1 MANKRTGD
9 GKRKTTKTTGKTHPE
24 QVSGISAAAIEGAS
38 QGASESTESSSD
50 NAEKMARPGPGMDIG
65 RQMHRGSP
73 PNDATHAPE
82 SGTERDIESEESHR
96 EPSGPDE
103 F

>member
-1 MANKRTGD
+1 MATKRTSRD
-9 GKRKTTKTTGKTHPE
+9 KRKSGKTDPE
-24 QVSGISAAAIEGAS
+24 KISGISAAAIEGAS
-38 QGASESTESSSD
+38 ESSGEGSTK

-73 PNDATHAPE
+73 PNEESHAPE
-82 SGTERDIESEESHR
+82 SGTERNVETDRPQR
-96 EPSGPDE
+96 EASGPDE

>member
-1 MANKRTGD
+1 MATKRTSRD
-9 GKRKTTKTTGKTHPE
+9 KRKSGKTDPE

-38 QGASESTESSSD
+38 ESSGEGSTD
-50 NAEKMARPGPGMDIG
+50 NAEEMARPGPGMDVG

-73 PNDATHAPE
+73 PNEESHAPE
-82 SGTERDIESEESHR
+82 SGTERDIETDRPQR
-96 EPSGPDE
+96 EASGKDE